1 MGSGKVGLAEF
12 DGDDGNGLDHVAVVT
27 RPALVECSVLK
38 KTITKRSS
46 LLCFFLERET

>member
-12 DGDDGNGLDHVAVVT
+12 DGDDGDGLDHVAVVT

-38 KTITKRSS
+38 KKQLQNGLAYCVFS
-46 LLCFFLERET
+46 